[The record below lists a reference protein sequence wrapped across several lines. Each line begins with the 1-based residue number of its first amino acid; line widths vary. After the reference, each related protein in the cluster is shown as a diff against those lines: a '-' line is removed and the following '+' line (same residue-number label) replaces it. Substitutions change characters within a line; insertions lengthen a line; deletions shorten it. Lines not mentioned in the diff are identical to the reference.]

1 MHSGAV
7 TVCDRVTAAWTRS
20 GGDLEKRGES
30 KHIRVVVADDD
41 PTILR
46 LVETALPMAAPD
58 IEIVATAQSV
68 EALAETV
75 LEHQPD
81 VVMVDRYFNSLDG
94 IEIAARLRSQS
105 PKSALLLWTGTTTD
119 ELHREAKEAGFH
131 GVMEK
136 SSDIEALA
144 TLLRKMAG
152 RDVVA

>member
-7 TVCDRVTAAWTRS
+7 TVCQRVTASRTRS

-81 VVMVDRYFNSLDG
+81 VVIVDRYFNSLDG

-105 PKSALLLWTGTTTD
+105 PKSALLLWTGTATD

-152 RDVVA
+152 RDAVA

>member
-1 MHSGAV
+1 
-7 TVCDRVTAAWTRS
+7 
-20 GGDLEKRGES
+20 LEKRGES

-105 PKSALLLWTGTTTD
+105 PKSALLLWTGTATD

-152 RDVVA
+152 RDAVA